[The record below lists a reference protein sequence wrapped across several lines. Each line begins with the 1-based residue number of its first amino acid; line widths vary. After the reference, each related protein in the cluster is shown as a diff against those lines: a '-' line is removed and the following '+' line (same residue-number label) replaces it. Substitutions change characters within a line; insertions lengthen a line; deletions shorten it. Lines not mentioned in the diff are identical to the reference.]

1 MKKYLKNLLLTLIG
15 CLIFVHQ
22 SISSENYPQ
31 VEIVTTSG
39 SFTLELD
46 RNRAPI
52 SVENFLGYVEEG
64 FYTNII
70 FHRVMEGFVIQT
82 GGFTT
87 EYEEKKTK
95 PEIANESGNGLKNS
109 RMTLGMARLNEPHTA
124 SSQFYINLADNF
136 RLDPTL
142 TRWGYAVFGSVISG
156 FEVVAAIGANAT
168 QTFINDDGKEFENLP
183 VAPII
188 ILEAKKLVS
197 ENDR

>member
-1 MKKYLKNLLLTLIG
+1 MLLTLIG
-15 CLIFVHQ
+15 CFIFINP
-22 SISSENYPQ
+22 SIASENYPQ

-39 SFTLELD
+39 TFTLELD

-168 QTFINDDGKEFENLP
+168 QTFINDDGKDFQHLP

-188 ILEAKKLVS
+188 ILEVKKI
-197 ENDR
+197 DP

>member
-64 FYTNII
+64 FYIDTI
-70 FHRVMEGFVIQT
+70 FHRVIEGFVIQS
-82 GGFTT
+82 GGYTT
-87 EYEEKKTK
+87 EFEMKETK
-95 PEIANESGNGLKNS
+95 PEIVNESGNGLSNS
-109 RMTLGMARLNEPHTA
+109 RMTVGMARSNEPHTA
-124 SSQFYINLADNF
+124 SSQFYINLADNVS
-136 RLDPTL
+136 LDPL
-142 TRWGYAVFGSVISG
+142 PTRWGYAVFGEVISG
-156 FEVVAAIGANAT
+156 FEVVAAIGQSAT
-168 QTFINDDGKEFENLP
+168 QTFQDLQDVP

-188 ILEAKKLVS
+188 ILEAKKTGP
-197 ENDR
+197 